1 MKKRYLCPLG
11 KDAIDECFIGSQF
24 VPDPAVAVSLSLS
37 AVDDFGMARIVP
49 VGDVRKS

>member
-1 MKKRYLCPLG
+1 MKKRYLCLVG
-11 KDAIDECFIGSQF
+11 KGAIDEYFIGSQF
-24 VPDPAVAVSLSLS
+24 VPDPAVAVSFSLS